1 MAQTTPLGIYF
12 LANDH
17 VLPWVRSFVRSFR
30 QHNPDLPLCLIPFND
45 NSAGTR
51 RIVQEAGGTVLELPE
66 TFERLERIGAA
77 LELGHTATGRHWFRR
92 FAAFEGGFER
102 FLYLDTRIVVL
113 SDLRFFALAPQ
124 TYDVDL
130 VHYDVAIEQVYQP
143 GPIRREFIR
152 AGRGQGFIS
161 NIWATRRG
169 LFTMEQMER
178 AGREL
183 VAVRSQMNPR
193 NTDQFFLNYLCD
205 SNQASTAHLADLTGE
220 LVHTCWAADCRKIY
234 RDADQRWRVW
244 DFGHL
249 SHRRIVPLVHWAG
262 IQLAPSMPHYS
273 LFKTF
278 QKARVSG
285 LERIADVVR
294 GLPGRCL
301 YTLRSNRHLNTLY
314 HSLFGSRGDQGSVA
328 AEMAAATPG
337 PKKGG

>member
-1 MAQTTPLGIYF
+1 MAQLPPLGVYF

-45 NSAGTR
+45 NCAGTR

-66 TFERLERIGAA
+66 TFARLEQIGAA
-77 LELGHTATGRHWFRR
+77 LELGYTPTGPHWFRR

-130 VHYDVAIEQVYQP
+130 VHYDVAIEQVYKP
-143 GPIRREFIR
+143 GPIRRDFVR

-205 SNQASTAHLADLTGE
+205 ANQASTVHLADLTGE
-220 LVHTCWAADCRKIY
+220 LAHTCWAADCRKIY

-249 SHRRIVPLVHWAG
+249 SHRRVVPLVHWAG
-262 IQLAPSMPHYS
+262 L
-273 LFKTF
+273 
-278 QKARVSG
+278 
-285 LERIADVVR
+285 
-294 GLPGRCL
+294 
-301 YTLRSNRHLNTLY
+301 
-314 HSLFGSRGDQGSVA
+314 
-328 AEMAAATPG
+328 
-337 PKKGG
+337 